1 MAKVQIT
8 TLWEIGS
15 GANATGQM
23 FEGAFDETQQR
34 SKSVTLVYEALEN
47 RRIELTG
54 KNLQYSDGD
63 LIAGKVTGISY
74 EDADG
79 KPIIKISDV
88 NINIKAFKA
97 LPEDFAQWLYDKS
110 TAGNDRIV
118 GSSDSDML
126 YGGPGNDTLVGGNG
140 WEDSLEGG
148 AGNDLYI
155 GGQGSDWFGAGRG
168 QGRDTVRDF
177 DANRELND
185 AKSQDYIAQYTDDYV
200 IRQRG
205 KDTVIDWGEGDMLI
219 LLGVKRADIDE
230 TDFLF

>member
-8 TLWEIGS
+8 TLWELGT
-15 GANATGQM
+15 GATGQM
-23 FEGAFDETQQR
+23 FEGAFVETEQKR
-34 SKSVTLVYEALEN
+34 GSVVLVYEELEN

-54 KNLQYSDGD
+54 KNLQYSDGE
-63 LIAGKVTGISY
+63 LISGKVTGISY
-74 EDADG
+74 QDADG
-79 KPIIKISDV
+79 KAIIKISDV
-88 NINIKAFKA
+88 NINIKSFNA
-97 LPEDFAQWLYDKS
+97 LPEDFAEWLYDKA
-110 TAGNDRIV
+110 TAGNDRIT
-118 GSSDSDML
+118 GSSDSDLL
-126 YGGPGNDTLVGGNG
+126 YGGPGNDTLIGGNG

-168 QGRDTVRDF
+168 QGRDTVKDF
-177 DANRELND
+177 DANRENGD
-185 AKSQDYIAQYTDDYV
+185 SKTQDYIAQYTDDYV

-205 KDTVIDWGEGDMLI
+205 KDTIIGWGEGDMLI